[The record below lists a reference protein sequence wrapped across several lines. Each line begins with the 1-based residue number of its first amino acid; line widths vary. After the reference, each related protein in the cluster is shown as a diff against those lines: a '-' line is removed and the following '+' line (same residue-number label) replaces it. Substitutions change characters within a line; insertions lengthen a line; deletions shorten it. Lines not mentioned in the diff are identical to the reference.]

1 MEDEGLMCA
10 MQSIGEAAE
19 KHAPAVLVVED
30 DQVSGYLLKALLERS
45 PLPVSKVEIV
55 ERLDEAIEALA
66 KTAYDLAL
74 LDLNLPDSRGAD
86 TVTAVA
92 NTCPDLAIVVVT
104 GEYDEDQAVNML
116 ALGAQDYLVKGQY
129 SADVLVRTI
138 RYALARKQAECA
150 ARAAGR

>member
-1 MEDEGLMCA
+1 MCE
-10 MQSIGEAAE
+10 MQSMGKASE

-45 PLPVSKVEIV
+45 PLPVSTVEIV

-74 LDLNLPDSRGAD
+74 LDLNLPDSRGGD
-86 TVTAVA
+86 TVTAVV

-129 SADVLVRTI
+129 SVDVLVRTI

>member
-1 MEDEGLMCA
+1 MCE
-10 MQSIGEAAE
+10 MQSIGAAGE
-19 KHAPAVLVVED
+19 KHAPAVLIVED

-45 PLPVSKVEIV
+45 PLPVSTVEIV

-74 LDLNLPDSRGAD
+74 LDLNLPDSRGAE
-86 TVTAVA
+86 TVTAVVSIR
-92 NTCPDLAIVVVT
+92 PDLAILVVT
-104 GEYDEDQAVNML
+104 GEYDEDQAVTML

-129 SADVLVRTI
+129 SVNVLIRTI

-150 ARAAGR
+150 ARAASR

>member
-1 MEDEGLMCA
+1 MGKA
-10 MQSIGEAAE
+10 GET
-19 KHAPAVLVVED
+19 HVSAVLVVED
-30 DQVSGYLLKALLERS
+30 DHVSGYLLKALLERS
-45 PLPVSKVEIV
+45 PLPVSTVEIV
-55 ERLDEAIEALA
+55 ERLDEAIGALA

-86 TVTAVA
+86 TVTAVV

-129 SADVLVRTI
+129 STNALIRTI
-138 RYALARKQAECA
+138 RYALARKQAEWA
-150 ARAAGR
+150 ARAACR